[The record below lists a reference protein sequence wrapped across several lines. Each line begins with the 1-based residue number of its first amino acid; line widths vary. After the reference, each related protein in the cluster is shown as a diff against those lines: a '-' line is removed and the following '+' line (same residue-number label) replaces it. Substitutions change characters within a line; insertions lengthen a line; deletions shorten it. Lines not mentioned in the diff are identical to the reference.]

1 MAENSVSKLKI
12 GAFSLPSIPI
22 SALGL
27 PLVVYLPA
35 FYSRDVG
42 LSLTLVGMIFML
54 VRLGDVLVDPLVGV
68 FTDKFPARWGRRRH
82 WLVISVPLLMVSC
95 YLLFMPLPGAGAIYL
110 TVVLFIVYCGYSLS
124 SITHMSWGAE
134 LSADY
139 NERSTIQGAREF
151 ALIFGMFTVL
161 TLPALIEH
169 SAGGH
174 GDGFLKM
181 SAMGWFIIILLP
193 ITIGLAVW
201 MVGERKHVQPT
212 QHIPFAEAWG
222 IIIRNRILQRI
233 LVADLLVAIAP
244 SITGALYI
252 FFTAQV
258 FGLAQAASFLLLIY
272 FVAGFIGVPIWLKV
286 AHKFSKHRALS
297 IAMVYGA
304 IVLPMVLLFP
314 RGQFW
319 WLFLGFTLYGLA
331 YGAGSFLLRSV
342 MADVT
347 DCDNLETGQQR
358 TGLYFSLL
366 SLTGK
371 VGSAL
376 AVGITYPILDL
387 IGFDAKGHNTPE
399 TLNQLAALYVVLPSL
414 FMLAAAWV
422 MWNFPLD
429 REAQEEV
436 RRQLME
442 RDGAEAENTATEA
455 AAAAVTI
462 GVGTGL
468 TDNPAD

>member
-1 MAENSVSKLKI
+1 MGENRVSKFQI

-35 FYSRDVG
+35 FYSQDVG

-54 VRLGDVLVDPLVGV
+54 VRLGDVLVDPMVGV

-82 WLVISVPLLMVSC
+82 WLVISVPLLMISC
-95 YLLFMPLPGAGAIYL
+95 YLLFMPLKGVGAVYL

-161 TLPALIEH
+161 TLPAIIENA
-169 SAGGH
+169 AGGH

-181 SAMGWFIIILLP
+181 AAMGWFIIILLP
-193 ITIGLAVW
+193 VTIGIAVW
-201 MVGERKHVQPT
+201 AVGERAHVQPAH
-212 QHIPFAEAWG
+212 HIPFAEAWS
-222 IIIRNRILQRI
+222 IILRNKILQRM

-252 FFTAQV
+252 FFTAHV
-258 FGLAQAASFLLLIY
+258 FGLAHSASLLLLIY
-272 FVAGFIGVPIWLKV
+272 FVAGFIGVPFWIKV
-286 AHKFSKHRALS
+286 AHKFGKHRALS

-304 IVLPMVLLFP
+304 IVLPLVLLFP
-314 RGQFW
+314 RGEFW
-319 WLFLGFTLYGLA
+319 WLFTGFTLYGLA

-347 DCDNLETGQQR
+347 DYDNLQTGQQR

-371 VGSAL
+371 IGSAL

-387 IGFDAKGHNTPE
+387 IGFDAKGVNTPE
-399 TLNQLAALYVVLPSL
+399 TLNQLAALYVVMPSL
-414 FMLAAAWV
+414 FMLAAAVV
-422 MWNFPLD
+422 MWKFPLD
-429 REAQEEV
+429 RAAQEDI
-436 RRQLME
+436 RRQLAE
-442 RDGAEAENTATEA
+442 RDGRHAEHNATEA
-455 AAAAVTI
+455 AAALVQI
-462 GVGTGL
+462 GGL
-468 TDNPAD
+468 ADNPPD